1 MIDNKLSLFEN
12 NLLVDGCSEKYCSN
26 GTLEFL
32 FKKIRAIEKLGYE
45 KTSKKIS
52 NEKWKVMERKEERE
66 KKRENWL

>member
-32 FKKIRAIEKLGYE
+32 LKKIRAIEKLGYE

-52 NEKWKVMERKEERE
+52 NEK
-66 KKRENWL
+66 